1 MKKLIFFSMF
11 LIFAR
16 VGMSMGFSATPVG
29 IGNFFLGAP
38 SITESNLNQVLG
50 LLVGADGQPGSAGVS
65 GANGINGINGLP
77 GVPGLPGSPGSPGSP
92 GLPGA
97 QGVKGDLGAPGSPG
111 LPGLPGAPGAPGSP
125 GSPGRDGGV
134 GSVGLGGGEV
144 SIGTCDASVNIA
156 AAQEF
161 TGSGFKLSTVT
172 VSNID
177 ATACAGFKAT
187 VYLTKK
193 STEQTY
199 SCTQVIGSTSLLFT
213 ISSGACASIPT
224 LLMNDLGDK
233 IGLEF
238 TEGTSA

>member
-1 MKKLIFFSMF
+1 MKKLIFFSLF
-11 LIFAR
+11 LIFTR
-16 VGMSMGFSATPVG
+16 IGMGLGFSAAPVG

-50 LLVGADGQPGSAGVS
+50 LLVGADGQPGPAGVS

-77 GVPGLPGSPGSPGSP
+77 GVPGSPGSQ

-97 QGVKGDLGAPGSPG
+97 QGVKGDPGTPG
-111 LPGLPGAPGAPGSP
+111 VPGAPGAPGK
-125 GSPGRDGGV
+125 DGGI

-177 ATACAGFKAT
+177 ATACAGFRAT
-187 VYLTKK
+187 IYLTKK

-224 LLMNDLGDK
+224 LIMNDLGDK

-238 TEGTSA
+238 KEPTSA

>member
-1 MKKLIFFSMF
+1 MKKLIFFSLF
-11 LIFAR
+11 LIFTR
-16 VGMSMGFSATPVG
+16 IGMSLGFSAAPVG
-29 IGNFFLGAP
+29 IGNFFLGSP

-50 LLVGADGQPGSAGVS
+50 LLVGADGQPGPAGVS
-65 GANGINGINGLP
+65 GANGINGINGINGLP
-77 GVPGLPGSPGSPGSP
+77 GVPGSPGSQGV
-92 GLPGA
+92 PGA
-97 QGVKGDLGAPGSPG
+97 QGVKGDPGTPG
-111 LPGLPGAPGAPGSP
+111 VPGAPGIPGK
-125 GSPGRDGGV
+125 DGGV

-144 SIGTCDASVNIA
+144 AIGTCDASVNIA

-177 ATACAGFKAT
+177 ATACAGFQAT

-193 STEQTY
+193 SSGEAY

-224 LLMNDLGDK
+224 LIMNDLGDK

-238 TEGTSA
+238 TEPTSA

>member
-1 MKKLIFFSMF
+1 
-11 LIFAR
+11 
-16 VGMSMGFSATPVG
+16 MSLGFSAAPVG
-29 IGNFFLGAP
+29 IGNFFLGSP

-50 LLVGADGQPGSAGVS
+50 LLVGADGQPGPAGVS

-77 GVPGLPGSPGSPGSP
+77 GVPGSQGSQGV
-92 GLPGA
+92 PGA
-97 QGVKGDLGAPGSPG
+97 QGVKGDPG
-111 LPGLPGAPGAPGSP
+111 LPGIPGAPGK
-125 GSPGRDGGV
+125 DGGI

-177 ATACAGFKAT
+177 AASCAGFKAT
-187 VYLTKK
+187 IYLTKK
-193 STEQTY
+193 SSGEAY

-224 LLMNDLGDK
+224 LIMNDLGDK

-238 TEGTSA
+238 KEPTSA

>member
-1 MKKLIFFSMF
+1 MKKLIFFSLF
-11 LIFAR
+11 LIFTR
-16 VGMSMGFSATPVG
+16 IGMSLGFSAAPVG

-50 LLVGADGQPGSAGVS
+50 LLVGADGQPGPAGVS

-77 GVPGLPGSPGSPGSP
+77 GVPGSSGSQ

-97 QGVKGDLGAPGSPG
+97 QGVKGDPG
-111 LPGLPGAPGAPGSP
+111 LPGTPGAPGVAGAPGK
-125 GSPGRDGGV
+125 DGGV

-177 ATACAGFKAT
+177 ATACAGFRAT
-187 VYLTKK
+187 IYLTKK

-224 LLMNDLGDK
+224 LIMNDLGDK

-238 TEGTSA
+238 KEPTSA

>member
-1 MKKLIFFSMF
+1 MKKLIFFSLF
-11 LIFAR
+11 LIFTR
-16 VGMSMGFSATPVG
+16 IGMSLGFSAAPVG
-29 IGNFFLGAP
+29 IGNFFLGSP

-50 LLVGADGQPGSAGVS
+50 LLVGADGQPGPAGVS

-77 GVPGLPGSPGSPGSP
+77 GVPGSQGSQGV
-92 GLPGA
+92 PGA
-97 QGVKGDLGAPGSPG
+97 QGVKGDPG
-111 LPGLPGAPGAPGSP
+111 LPGIPGAPGK
-125 GSPGRDGGV
+125 DGGI

-177 ATACAGFKAT
+177 AASCAGFKAT
-187 VYLTKK
+187 IYLTKK
-193 STEQTY
+193 SSGEAY

-224 LLMNDLGDK
+224 LIMNDLGDK

-238 TEGTSA
+238 KEPTSA

>member
-1 MKKLIFFSMF
+1 
-11 LIFAR
+11 
-16 VGMSMGFSATPVG
+16 MSLGFSAAPVG

-50 LLVGADGQPGSAGVS
+50 LLVGADGQPGPAGVS

-77 GVPGLPGSPGSPGSP
+77 GVPGSSGSQ

-97 QGVKGDLGAPGSPG
+97 QGVKGEPG
-111 LPGLPGAPGAPGSP
+111 LPGTPGAPGVAGAPGK
-125 GSPGRDGGV
+125 DGGV

-177 ATACAGFKAT
+177 AASCAGFRAT
-187 VYLTKK
+187 IYLTKK

-238 TEGTSA
+238 KEPTSA

>member
-1 MKKLIFFSMF
+1 MKKLIFFMTF
-11 LIFAR
+11 LIFTR
-16 VGMSMGFSATPVG
+16 IGMGLGFSATPVG

-50 LLVGADGQPGSAGVS
+50 LLVGADGQAGPAGVS

-77 GVPGLPGSPGSPGSP
+77 GVPGSPGSQ

-97 QGVKGDLGAPGSPG
+97 QGVKGDPGTPG
-111 LPGLPGAPGAPGSP
+111 VPGAPGVPGK
-125 GSPGRDGGV
+125 DGGI

-172 VSNID
+172 VSNVD
-177 ATACAGFKAT
+177 AIACAGFRAT

-193 STEQTY
+193 SSGEAY
-199 SCTQVIGSTSLLFT
+199 SCTQVIGSPSLLFT

-238 TEGTSA
+238 KEPTSA

>member
-1 MKKLIFFSMF
+1 
-11 LIFAR
+11 
-16 VGMSMGFSATPVG
+16 MSLGFSAAPVG
-29 IGNFFLGAP
+29 IGNFFLGSP

-50 LLVGADGQPGSAGVS
+50 LLVGADGQPGPAGVS

-77 GVPGLPGSPGSPGSP
+77 GVPGSSGSQ

-97 QGVKGDLGAPGSPG
+97 QGVKGEPG
-111 LPGLPGAPGAPGSP
+111 LPGTPGAPGVAGAPGK
-125 GSPGRDGGV
+125 DGGV

-177 ATACAGFKAT
+177 AASCAGFRAT
-187 VYLTKK
+187 IYLTKK
-193 STEQTY
+193 SSGEAY

-224 LLMNDLGDK
+224 LIMNDLGEK

-238 TEGTSA
+238 KEPTSA

>member
-1 MKKLIFFSMF
+1 MKKLVFFSLF
-11 LIFAR
+11 LIFTR
-16 VGMSMGFSATPVG
+16 IGMSLGFSAAPVG

-50 LLVGADGQPGSAGVS
+50 LLVGADGQPGPAGVS

-77 GVPGLPGSPGSPGSP
+77 GVPGSQ

-97 QGVKGDLGAPGSPG
+97 QGVKGD
-111 LPGLPGAPGAPGSP
+111 PGAPGVPGAPGK
-125 GSPGRDGGV
+125 DGGI

-177 ATACAGFKAT
+177 AASCAGFRAT
-187 VYLTKK
+187 IYLTKK
-193 STEQTY
+193 SSGEAY

-224 LLMNDLGDK
+224 LIMNDLGDK

-238 TEGTSA
+238 KEPTSA